1 MCLSSASCEA
11 ERRIA
16 AICRGSEAAEVQ
28 QELVAALPNP
38 EHAYKLW
45 LFWVQW
51 RATGREAMSRD
62 TELSPWAVADRL
74 RQLREAGIPVL
85 SWSVE
90 RDLIARGRFY
100 SE

>member
-1 MCLSSASCEA
+1 MCLSSASCGA

-16 AICRGSEAAEVQ
+16 AICRSAEAAEVQ
-28 QELVAALPNP
+28 QQLVAALPNP
-38 EHAYKLW
+38 EHADKLW

-51 RATGREAMSRD
+51 RAVGREAMSRD
-62 TELSPWAVADRL
+62 TELSPWVIADRL
-74 RQLREAGIPVL
+74 RQLREAGIPIL

-100 SE
+100 LE